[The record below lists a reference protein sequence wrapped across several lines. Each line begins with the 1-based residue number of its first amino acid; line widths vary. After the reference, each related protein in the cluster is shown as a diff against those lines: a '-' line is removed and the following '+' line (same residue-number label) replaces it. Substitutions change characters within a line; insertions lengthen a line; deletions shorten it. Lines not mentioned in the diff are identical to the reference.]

1 MSDRITRKDIRRDE
15 FVETLEKGVEYTQ
28 SHVRSILT
36 AVAALVGLGLV
47 VWGIV
52 AWRGSV
58 RDKANDALAGAMRV
72 WSAPIDAAAPKPSD
86 PLTPSFATEE
96 ARRARAKELFEA
108 LAKDHAGSTAGD
120 VGNLYLAAIAI
131 EQGQAEH
138 ARELWQSYLK
148 SHRSDMLAASVQVD
162 LLHLD
167 RSQGKV
173 DQVVAE
179 LRRLIDDTGRV
190 VPLDTLLYELAT
202 TLTQQGKL
210 DEAKK
215 AWQRLADEF
224 PRSPF
229 AAEAQRASGSAG
241 SSPLRLS
248 QQ

>member
-36 AVAALVGLGLV
+36 AVGALVALGLV
-47 VWGIV
+47 AWGIV
-52 AWRGSV
+52 AWRANT

-86 PLTPSFATEE
+86 AVTPSFATEE
-96 ARRARAKELFEA
+96 ARRVRSQELFEA
-108 LAKDHAGSTAGD
+108 LVKDHAGSVAGD

-131 EQGQAEH
+131 QQGQAER
-138 ARELWQSYLK
+138 ARELWQTYLK
-148 SHRSDMLAASVQVD
+148 SHRNDMLAASVQVD
-162 LLHLD
+162 LLRLD

-173 DQVVAE
+173 DEVVAE
-179 LRRLIDDTGRV
+179 LRRLIDDTGRA

-202 TLTQQGKL
+202 TLTKQGKA
-210 DEAKK
+210 DEARK

-229 AAEAQRASGSAG
+229 APEAQRAGGETNSA
-241 SSPLRLS
+241 LRLS
-248 QQ
+248 QP

>member
-28 SHVRSILT
+28 GHVRSILT
-36 AVAALVGLGLV
+36 AVGALVALGLLA
-47 VWGIV
+47 WGIV
-52 AWRGSV
+52 AWRGNA

-86 PLTPSFATEE
+86 PATPSFATEE

-108 LAKDHAGSTAGD
+108 LVKEHAGSTAGD

-138 ARELWQSYLK
+138 ARELWQAYLK
-148 SHRSDMLAASVQVD
+148 SHRRDMLAASVQVD

-167 RSQGKV
+167 RSQGKT

-179 LRRLIDDTGRV
+179 LRRLIDDTSRA

-202 TLTQQGKL
+202 TLTQQGKTE
-210 DEAKK
+210 EARK

-224 PRSPF
+224 PRSPH
-229 AAEAQRASGSAG
+229 AAEAQRASGGAPRSG
-241 SSPLRLS
+241 LQITQP
-248 QQ
+248 

>member
-28 SHVRSILT
+28 GHVKSILT
-36 AVAALVGLGLV
+36 SVGALVALGLV
-47 VWGIV
+47 AWGIV

-72 WSAPIDAAAPKPSD
+72 WSAPIDAATPKPSD
-86 PLTPSFATEE
+86 PVTPSFATEE

-108 LAKDHAGSTAGD
+108 LVKDHAGSTAGD

-138 ARELWQSYLK
+138 ARELWQAYLK
-148 SHRSDMLAASVQVD
+148 SHRHDMLAASVQVD

-179 LRRLIDDTGRV
+179 LRRLIDDSDRV

-202 TLTQQGKL
+202 TLTQQGKT
-210 DEAKK
+210 DDAHK

-229 AAEAQRASGSAG
+229 ASEAQRVVAAAPQRALGGS
-241 SSPLRLS
+241 L
-248 QQ
+248 Q